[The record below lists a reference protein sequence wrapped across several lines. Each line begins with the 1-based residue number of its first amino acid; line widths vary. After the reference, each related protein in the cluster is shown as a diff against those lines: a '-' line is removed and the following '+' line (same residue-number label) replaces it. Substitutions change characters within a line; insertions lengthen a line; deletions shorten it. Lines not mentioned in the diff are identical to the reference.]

1 VKIVVLEHF
10 KNIQEQNTATIASL
24 DFIKM
29 KLVYPI
35 ALDVYPECIKERK
48 VRRIVQHVQ
57 TGGAPLTTVYKKA
70 VHHWLM
76 NANDASAANPPI

>member
-1 VKIVVLEHF
+1 LEHF
-10 KNIQEQNTATIASL
+10 KSIQVKKLALIVQLGI
-24 DFIKM
+24 IKM
-29 KLVYPI
+29 SKAFLIV
-35 ALDVYPECIKERK
+35 LNVYPECIKERK